1 LRLKAA
7 IERLSW
13 VHTMSMSMSMSN
25 SVAVRLSPAVS
36 KELGAWK
43 PFLDML
49 KIALRRTCEKW
60 KIA

>member
-1 LRLKAA
+1 
-7 IERLSW
+7 
-13 VHTMSMSMSMSN
+13 MSMSMSMSN